1 MPKRTTI
8 EKPAAMEKRGT
19 MEKSVARLLRLL
31 GNIGSRLIEDG
42 ASLRLAAPGGGD
54 SPVAADVV
62 ASCIRRGLAVRRGD
76 RLFATREARS
86 WLRRFLSAREEAF
99 LDQHRTVE
107 RAELVRGEER
117 EVVTINVTVSP
128 LSALARLR
136 DRAGAAWLSPDAV
149 MAGERLARD
158 FHYGALQPRVT
169 QSYEARV
176 GERVRPGPGAAAD
189 LRDSVVAARL
199 RIASAVEAMGPELS
213 GVALD
218 VCCFEKGLETVE
230 RERLWPPRSAKLMLK
245 TALAQLHRHY
255 NPPAPPVKRRSHAW
269 GAEGYRPEAG
279 GAG

>member
-1 MPKRTTI
+1 MVEPGGVVKPGRM
-8 EKPAAMEKRGT
+8 EKPVP

-31 GNIGSRLIEDG
+31 GNAGTRLIEDG
-42 ASLRLAAPGGGD
+42 TNLRLATHGGGD

-76 RLFATREARS
+76 RLFATREARA
-86 WLRRFLSAREEAF
+86 WLRRFLSAREESF

-107 RAELVRGEER
+107 RVELGRGQQP
-117 EVVTINVTVSP
+117 EVVTINVTASP

-136 DRAGAAWLSPDAV
+136 DRAGAAWLSQDAI
-149 MAGERLARD
+149 MAGERLAGD

-169 QSYEARV
+169 QSYEPRV
-176 GERVRPGPGAAAD
+176 GGRVRPGPGAAAD
-189 LRDSVVAARL
+189 LKDSVVAARR
-199 RIASAVEAMGPELS
+199 RIAAAVEAMGPELS

-245 TALAQLHRHY
+245 TALLQLHRHY

-269 GAEGYRPEAG
+269 GVEGYRPEVG
-279 GAG
+279 G